1 MRDKTYRHLTT
12 ASCIGNMAKDY
23 EDVEFKTIDG
33 LVLRGWLFP
42 AAKRGPAVVMTP
54 GFNCIKEDF
63 YPGFPQQFQ
72 KAGITVLLYDPRN
85 TGTSSGFP
93 RNDIDPTRQV
103 EDYSD
108 AHTYLA
114 TLSIVDPLRIAIWG
128 VSFTGGTV
136 LASAALDKRPCA
148 VIAVAPIFYSDYI
161 TDGDRVRKKI
171 IRDREAQ
178 ILHGSPPF
186 FISILESR
194 GMVPVNSHIPVQS
207 TTQSTNTTEITHNRE
222 GSTIQSYLRM
232 ALWQPVP
239 LGLLP
244 MVNPTPVMF
253 LTPEHDYVSLTQ
265 VQLDIFET
273 LKGPKRQHLALG
285 REHVNVLMGEDMP
298 ALAKIQT
305 DFLWQAAEGRLAGQ
319 ANRTSKDQTNGE
331 LDGFLSAHQKSRAE
345 TSS

>member
-1 MRDKTYRHLTT
+1 
-12 ASCIGNMAKDY
+12 MAKDY
-23 EDVEFKTIDG
+23 EDVEFKTIEG
-33 LVLRGWLFP
+33 LVLRGWLFS
-42 AAKRGPAVVMTP
+42 AAKRGPAVIMTP
-54 GFNCIKEDF
+54 GFNCVKEDF

-85 TGTSSGFP
+85 TGASSGFP
-93 RNDIDPTRQV
+93 RNDIEPTRQV

-108 AHTYLA
+108 AHTYLT
-114 TLSIVDPLRIAIWG
+114 TLSIVDPLSIAIWG

-136 LASAALDKRPCA
+136 LASAAIDKRPCA
-148 VIAVAPIFYSDYI
+148 VIAVAPIFNSDYV
-161 TDGDRVRKKI
+161 TDGDKVRKKI

-186 FISILESR
+186 FISTLESR
-194 GMVPVNSHIPVQS
+194 GMVPVNSHIAVQS
-207 TTQSTNTTEITHNRE
+207 TDSTGITHNRE
-222 GSTIQSYLRM
+222 GSTIQSYFRT
-232 ALWQPVP
+232 ALWLPVP

-265 VQLDIFET
+265 AQLDIFET
-273 LKGPKRQHLALG
+273 LKGPKRLHLAIG

-305 DFLWQAAEGRLAGQ
+305 DFLWQAAQGRLAGQ
-319 ANRTSKDQTNGE
+319 SNGTSKEKKNGE
-331 LDGFLSAHQKSRAE
+331 LDGFLSSHQKLRAE
-345 TSS
+345 T

>member
-1 MRDKTYRHLTT
+1 M
-12 ASCIGNMAKDY
+12 ASTY

-33 LVLRGWLFP
+33 LILRGWLFS

-85 TGTSSGFP
+85 TGTSTGFP

-108 AHTYLA
+108 AYTYLM
-114 TLSIVDPLRIAIWG
+114 TLPIVDPSCIAIWG

-136 LASAALDKRPCA
+136 LASAALDKRPFA

-161 TDGDRVRKKI
+161 TDGNRVRKKI
-171 IRDREAQ
+171 IRDRESQ

-194 GMVPVNSHIPVQS
+194 GMVPVNSHITVP
-207 TTQSTNTTEITHNRE
+207 STNGSEITHNRD
-222 GSTIQSYLRM
+222 GSTIQSYFRM

-253 LTPEHDYVSLTQ
+253 LTPEHDHVSLTQ

-273 LKGPKRQHLALG
+273 LKGPKRLHLALG
-285 REHVNVLMGEDMP
+285 REHVNVLMGDDMP
-298 ALAKIQT
+298 ALAKVQT
-305 DFLWQAAEGRLAGQ
+305 DFLWQAAQGRLPGQ
-319 ANRTSKDQTNGE
+319 LNGDSKVQPNVELNG
-331 LDGFLSAHQKSRAE
+331 FHSAHQRSQAE
-345 TSS
+345 T